1 MSTRLLII
9 IASLSSLAA
18 ACTTNRTIGGGND
31 EQMKAVCAARSFLRS
46 NGYLEGPEESDH
58 DKIYLELWDNLTY
71 SRNGHMDWNALL
83 AARRGTFVNR
93 LYGVKAVDGGFL
105 VAYKMDHGFRC
116 AFVNA
121 ANDATIHLNEAN
133 CHPEGRNLKR
143 LSDVSLACPMADES
157 K

>member
-9 IASLSSLAA
+9 AFLSSLAA
-18 ACTTNRTIGGGND
+18 ACATNGAIGGAND
-31 EQMKAVCAARSFLRS
+31 EQIRAVCAARSFLRL
-46 NGYLEGPEESDH
+46 NGYLEGPAKSDH
-58 DKIYLELWDNLTY
+58 KNIYLELWDNLTY
-71 SRNGHMDWNALL
+71 SRNGQLDWNALL
-83 AARRGTFVNR
+83 AARRGTFVKR

-116 AFVNA
+116 AFV
-121 ANDATIHLNEAN
+121 DATNEAAIHLNEAN

-143 LSDVSLACPMADES
+143 VSDVSLACPVADED